1 MTKKMVQKV
10 SLMLCMCFLF
20 CMFGASSAFA
30 SEGDS
35 GDKTGV
41 DISWMEKDS
50 GQLSEVTNK
59 AKGLFSS
66 AYGLVMIIFNAVG
79 VFALLFIL
87 LSCLTNLNNQ
97 MTRAQL
103 KPALFWWF
111 VAMILGNSV
120 IQIVRIVTS
129 VKV

>member
-79 VFALLFIL
+79 VFALLFMLRKEKMALSNIFGLPENTFL
-87 LSCLTNLNNQ
+87 LQRQGVEPRS
-97 MTRAQL
+97 
-103 KPALFWWF
+103 P
-111 VAMILGNSV
+111 
-120 IQIVRIVTS
+120 
-129 VKV
+129 

>member
-30 SEGDS
+30 SEGDK

-41 DISWMEKDS
+41 DISWLEDDN
-50 GQLSEVTNK
+50 GQLNEVTNK
-59 AKGLFSS
+59 AKGLFGSV
-66 AYGLVMIIFNAVG
+66 YGLVMVIFNAVG
-79 VFALLFIL
+79 VFALIFIL
-87 LSCLTNLNNQ
+87 LSCLTSLNNQ

-103 KPALFWWF
+103 KPALFWWTI
-111 VAMILGNSV
+111 AMVLGNSV
-120 IQIVRIVTS
+120 IQLVRIVTS